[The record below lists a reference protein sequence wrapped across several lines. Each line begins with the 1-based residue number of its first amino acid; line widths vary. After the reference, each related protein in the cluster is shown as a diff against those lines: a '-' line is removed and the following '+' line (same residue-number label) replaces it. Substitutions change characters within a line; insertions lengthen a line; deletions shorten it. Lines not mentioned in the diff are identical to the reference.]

1 MAGLASIW
9 QYDPLRVTAWHASS
23 WMPTQPYAWFIRAT
37 WYTIL
42 LVVLIGRVPKCPRTL
57 LLRAWYI
64 INAKLLLFSFIA
76 VTASVGEE
84 RRFQD
89 PVPAAP
95 ASVNISSSPRT
106 SYLDQRRSPAS
117 VTVQMEE
124 KNQPPS
130 ASSLYESRFRGR
142 TVTWFVLFSGE
153 RKREAGTKF
162 ESRRIFSR
170 PSRLQASVWAFQ
182 WKTVLFLQSRASVIG
197 STNPWLIVFLI
208 LITFLRDNVMILYGE
223 GLFWSLV
230 EVRGLN
236 SRSVTLG
243 FPITIQDSRNT
254 LTSGGIF
261 SILFF
266 VHFPWYWQ
274 GGIAKY

>member
-1 MAGLASIW
+1 MTVWSFARDCVTLRRDLGCLPNHMLGSFAPRGT
-9 QYDPLRVTAWHASS
+9 QYSS
-23 WMPTQPYAWFIRAT
+23 
-37 WYTIL
+37 
-42 LVVLIGRVPKCPRTL
+42 LIGRVPKCPRTL

-64 INAKLLLFSFIA
+64 INAKLLLFSLIV

-170 PSRLQASVWAFQ
+170 PPVCRLVFELFNGRLFYCFIFAVKHEQKYLMDY
-182 WKTVLFLQSRASVIG
+182 KTRYSQVLL
-197 STNPWLIVFLI
+197 LL
-208 LITFLRDNVMILYGE
+208 
-223 GLFWSLV
+223 
-230 EVRGLN
+230 
-236 SRSVTLG
+236 SRSLSGCHKILMMLVRRICYWVNKSL
-243 FPITIQDSRNT
+243 IDSFRY
-254 LTSGGIF
+254 SHHF
-261 SILFF
+261 SA
-266 VHFPWYWQ
+266 W
-274 GGIAKY
+274 

>member
-1 MAGLASIW
+1 MAHSQSGKSILHHMVRMNQSNGRIGIHMTVW
-9 QYDPLRVTAWHASS
+9 SFARDCVTLRRDLGCLPNHMLGSFAPRGTQYSS
-23 WMPTQPYAWFIRAT
+23 
-37 WYTIL
+37 
-42 LVVLIGRVPKCPRTL
+42 LIGRVPKCPRAL
-57 LLRAWYI
+57 LLRAWCI
-64 INAKLLLFSFIA
+64 INTKLLLFSLIV

-182 WKTVLFLQSRASVIG
+182 WKTVLLFYFCGQAWSKIF
-197 STNPWLIVFLI
+197 N
-208 LITFLRDNVMILYGE
+208 
-223 GLFWSLV
+223 GL
-230 EVRGLN
+230 
-236 SRSVTLG
+236 
-243 FPITIQDSRNT
+243 
-254 LTSGGIF
+254 
-261 SILFF
+261 
-266 VHFPWYWQ
+266 
-274 GGIAKY
+274 